1 LKSLFQPEA
10 LTFGF
15 LILSVMKKQ
24 FSMYLR
30 SLLIIISAV
39 GCINSF
45 SDVLPEGKK
54 KVSFSFEVTNIDAH
68 PNYIFIAYPV
78 NTSGGKPELESVI
91 LQNSTPVRMECRFG
105 VPTLYAIKKDK
116 FNAADIDVT
125 GITSDSERD
134 KKLSDYFK
142 TNTDLIHSAK
152 VSCNNYVDKDE
163 KYSAMLRQY
172 KVESITADTMMM
184 GIEKVKYKDSD
195 GNVIEEK
202 APGEKSDVV
211 DPVGSSASMLYY
223 AIPILAVVAIATIVI
238 IRRMKKQ

>member
-1 LKSLFQPEA
+1 MKSLFQPEA

-15 LILSVMKKQ
+15 LFNISVMIKLTGSIKI
-24 FSMYLR
+24 
-30 SLLIIISAV
+30 LLVLILAIS
-39 GCINSF
+39 CISSF

-68 PNYIFIAYPV
+68 TDYIFIAYPV

-91 LQNSTPVRMECRFG
+91 LKNSTPVRMECRFG

-116 FNAADIDVT
+116 FNSADIDVT

-142 TNTDLIHSAK
+142 TNTDLIHSAR

-184 GIEKVKYKDSD
+184 GIEKVLYKDKD

-202 APGEKSDVV
+202 APGEKGDVV
-211 DPVGSSASMLYY
+211 DPKRSAGSMLYY

-238 IRRMKKQ
+238 VRKMKKQ